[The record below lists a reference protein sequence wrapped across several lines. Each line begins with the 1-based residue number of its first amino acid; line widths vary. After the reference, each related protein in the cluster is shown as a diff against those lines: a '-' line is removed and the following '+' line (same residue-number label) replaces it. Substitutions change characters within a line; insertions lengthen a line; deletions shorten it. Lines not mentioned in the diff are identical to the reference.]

1 MLFLPPH
8 PLLRCIRVTDI
19 VVRSTDIVNGSMNVN
34 GSTML
39 KMMLLRRVVQTFRCS
54 GFDVMGKTKN
64 KCSSLRQTLMYI
76 NARLVS
82 VSISASLRLFMVCGV
97 ICLTLLS

>member
-1 MLFLPPH
+1 M
-8 PLLRCIRVTDI
+8 

-54 GFDVMGKTKN
+54 GFVVMGKTKN
-64 KCSSLRQTLMYI
+64 KYSSLRQTLMYL

-82 VSISASLRLFMVCGV
+82 VPVSVSASLRLLWHVV
-97 ICLTLLS
+97 